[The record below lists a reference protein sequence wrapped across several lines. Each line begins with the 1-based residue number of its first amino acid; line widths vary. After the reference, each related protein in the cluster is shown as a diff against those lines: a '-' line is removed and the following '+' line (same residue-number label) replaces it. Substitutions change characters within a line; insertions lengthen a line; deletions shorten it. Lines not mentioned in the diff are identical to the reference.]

1 MKEDKIDTIEKMEK
15 EFGPTEEGETR
26 EIWNGWEDD
35 YIEHIK
41 ETLEKNY
48 SISVWTKGWS
58 EEEKIAESRRLTEG
72 GIVHCWD
79 KTMDA
84 FLLFRCGEDLIH
96 FYESVLG
103 IKIGDID

>member
-1 MKEDKIDTIEKMEK
+1 MKEEKLDTLEKLEK
-15 EFGPTEEGETR
+15 ELGPAEKGETR
-26 EIWNGWEDD
+26 EIWSGMSDD
-35 YIEHIK
+35 YIKHIK

-48 SISVWTKGWS
+48 SISVWTKGWNDD
-58 EEEKIAESRRLTEG
+58 EKIAESRRLTEG

-103 IKIGDID
+103 IDLNVD

>member
-1 MKEDKIDTIEKMEK
+1 MIRRFTNDCRGDSV
-15 EFGPTEEGETR
+15 GVHVVA
-26 EIWNGWEDD
+26 DD
-35 YIEHIK
+35 VDSRDERRFV
-41 ETLEKNY
+41 E
-48 SISVWTKGWS
+48 VD
-58 EEEKIAESRRLTEG
+58 AENWYGGAERSRLTEG

-103 IKIGDID
+103 IELDID